1 MSTTTVYHNSDPIDQ
16 MFNNI
21 RDIVASQYQRPDYSI
36 FFEEKNNS
44 FAYKL
49 GKFSRKSVSYFKRPE
64 TKTAVLI
71 ATWVVESVAYAF
83 TFLVLLAS
91 GAYITAALWTA
102 MYTYISYAFFAMLR
116 DATIANALFLRK

>member
-1 MSTTTVYHNSDPIDQ
+1 MSTTTVYHNPDPIDQ

-21 RDIVASQYQRPDYSI
+21 RDIVASQYQRPDYSV
-36 FFEEKNNS
+36 FFEEQNNS

-49 GKFSRKSVSYFKRPE
+49 GKFSRKSISYFKRSE

-71 ATWVVESVAYAF
+71 ATWVIESVAYAF
-83 TFLVLLAS
+83 TFLVILAS

-116 DATIANALFLRK
+116 DAAFANALFPRK

>member
-1 MSTTTVYHNSDPIDQ
+1 MSTTTVYHNQDPIEQ
-16 MFNNI
+16 MFNNL
-21 RDIVASQYQRPDYSI
+21 RNIVSSQYQRPDYSM
-36 FFEEKNNS
+36 FFEEQKNS
-44 FAYKL
+44 VSYKL
-49 GKFSRKSVSYFKRPE
+49 GKYSRKAVSYFKRPE
-64 TKTAVLI
+64 TKTAALI

-116 DATIANALFLRK
+116 DATIANALFSRK